1 MKSPIA
7 PKSPVGTIKSASA
20 GRVFSISGPS
30 VPNAKG
36 SKSAPRGLT
45 VLNKG

>member
-1 MKSPIA
+1 MKSPLA

-36 SKSAPRGLT
+36 KPSTPRGMT